1 MEFQLVILNNGI
13 GSTPTPGKWG
23 NFQQCE
29 KNLRSIKQPNPKK
42 AVRMTQPMTSRQTV
56 TMENAEI
63 EVKHNLSFR
72 SLFNLNYLD
81 EIDTLSTSFNEN
93 LNESWIHVDQR

>member
-1 MEFQLVILNNGI
+1 MELDNFRKMMFFKLQENEVIFSN
-13 GSTPTPGKWG
+13 TK
-23 NFQQCE
+23 

-63 EVKHNLSFR
+63 KEKHNLRFR

-81 EIDTLSTSFNEN
+81 EIDTL
-93 LNESWIHVDQR
+93 